1 MQRRLIAATFVAALI
16 AASGTALV
24 GCGTADDDGG
34 STPAPTSETQTEE
47 RQTEE
52 GGEQPQGG
60 REDPEADER
69 KDLLSFKLD
78 DRSEAGITSIW
89 LTWTIKNNSS
99 EKSNYSWDW
108 EAVDPNDTRVANGSQ
123 LEVNVQPGQTATG
136 EFPTTLRT
144 KDAKLNIT
152 DFNRTKAY

>member
-108 EAVDPNDTRVANGSQ
+108 EAV
-123 LEVNVQPGQTATG
+123 
-136 EFPTTLRT
+136 
-144 KDAKLNIT
+144 
-152 DFNRTKAY
+152 